1 MYRVTCHS
9 NITYYTVDYLVHGFS
24 TGGIF
29 DLPWR
34 YILFAKNSHFYL
46 LQYAFV
52 EAKI

>member
-1 MYRVTCHS
+1 MYRVMSHS

-24 TGGIF
+24 TGGKF
-29 DLPWR
+29 DLNKID
-34 YILFAKNSHFYL
+34 ILFAKNSHFYL